1 MRGFWTGAEA
11 SGTAGGRQTSRDP
24 GSPWGEIEAREGGR
38 EDWTLFSILV
48 TVEVRSLAFLFLSL
62 TIFH

>member
-24 GSPWGEIEAREGGR
+24 GSPLEA
-38 EDWTLFSILV
+38 FSAGDILQFRGPRQKV
-48 TVEVRSLAFLFLSL
+48 KTSVAEVQAGSYLGVVIRLC
-62 TIFH
+62 